1 MKKNLII
8 SIIIIIITF
17 IFFYYFFSYS
27 KQENFINPND
37 YYFLSK
43 EETIIFINA
52 DEDNY
57 IKNLSIYDLKA
68 RKVKTTNEYL
78 DLISHSCMD
87 FTQEQKEKLMKS
99 ASQAS
104 SYFNNGF
111 KWKFALISS
120 NYEEGFPHTRTDII
134 FLSPKVLN
142 YDKNDLLD
150 TILLVAKVKSTIKSS
165 DEQKLVMNTLII
177 YNQISNTEF
186 KLTDMGLKDNKPLKI
201 SVFNEEIEMID
212 NNNNCV
218 KSLLIKKYPKIS
230 KNTINNIGNDEG
242 VTTNEI
248 KIFCQKY
255 NIKMTALDINC
266 NIISQFIPEKINKS
280 YSSLTFI
287 AYNNHI
293 YELSNDYLSKTKKIN
308 IETYEYIKDT
318 KSKLIELES
327 KNIKTYIINWRHTY
341 TDIILNDE
349 FGKERILKL
358 NYLNAEYNDLETL
371 LNEKNPELTNEG
383 VFRNFNVLIS
393 DLHPSL
399 LGHRIISDNIIK
411 KLCSE

>member
-134 FLSPKVLN
+134 FLSPAIIN
-142 YDKNDLLD
+142 YQNDEL
-150 TILLVAKVKSTIKSS
+150 TK
-165 DEQKLVMNTLII
+165 TLIHESI
-177 YNQISNTEF
+177 
-186 KLTDMGLKDNKPLKI
+186 
-201 SVFNEEIEMID
+201 
-212 NNNNCV
+212 
-218 KSLLIKKYPKIS
+218 
-230 KNTINNIGNDEG
+230 
-242 VTTNEI
+242 
-248 KIFCQKY
+248 
-255 NIKMTALDINC
+255 
-266 NIISQFIPEKINKS
+266 
-280 YSSLTFI
+280 
-287 AYNNHI
+287 HI
-293 YELSNDYLSKTKKIN
+293 YQRFNKKEVNDYLKKYGFQISRKKGTDEKDKLIRSN
-308 IETYEYIKDT
+308 PDLDEYIYMDNKGNEMIAYYNSEKPNGIGDIYLT
-318 KSKLIELES
+318 NLSNEHPYEKIAYQIATRDLFSDIFKQLKSKADE
-327 KNIKTYIINWRHTY
+327 KVVINMNFDPNACVT
-341 TDIILNDE
+341 
-349 FGKERILKL
+349 KLK
-358 NYLNAEYNDLETL
+358 YDDLENL
-371 LNEKNPELTNEG
+371 FGWNG
-383 VFRNFNVLIS
+383 VNDMIKSQYFIDS
-393 DLHPSL
+393 PS
-399 LGHRIISDNIIK
+399 SF
-411 KLCSE
+411 SS